1 MSQARNYNRSL
12 MQAKSNSTQ
21 TKIVNRYFKLKDE
34 YSKLPYEELDALAKD
49 VYEGRVKLS
58 KTDKQALYDVYR
70 PQLMQKAQEE
80 FAAKMANQK
89 EETTEVQ
96 DVEITEETKNG

>member
-12 MQAKSNSTQ
+12 KQAKSNSIQ

-34 YSKLPYEELDALAKD
+34 YSKLPYEELDSLAKD

-58 KTDKQALYDVYR
+58 KTDKQALYDTYR

-80 FAAKMANQK
+80 FATKMANKK
-89 EETTEVQ
+89 E
-96 DVEITEETKNG
+96 DDK

>member
-12 MQAKSNSTQ
+12 TKAQSNPIQ
-21 TKIVNRYFKLKDE
+21 VKIVNRYFKLKDE

-49 VYEGRVKLS
+49 VYEGKVKLS
-58 KTDKQALYDVYR
+58 KTDKQALYDTYR

-80 FAAKMANQK
+80 FATKMANKK
-89 EETTEVQ
+89 E
-96 DVEITEETKNG
+96 DDK

>member
-12 MQAKSNSTQ
+12 TKAQSNPIQ
-21 TKIVNRYFKLKDE
+21 RKIVNRYFKLKDE

-49 VYEGRVKLS
+49 VYEGKVKLS
-58 KTDKQALYDVYR
+58 KTDKQALYDTYR

-80 FAAKMANQK
+80 FATKMANKK
-89 EETTEVQ
+89 E
-96 DVEITEETKNG
+96 DDK

>member
-49 VYEGRVKLS
+49 VYEGKVKLS
-58 KTDKQALYDVYR
+58 RTDKQALYDVYR

-80 FAAKMANQK
+80 FAAKMANKK
-89 EETTEVQ
+89 E
-96 DVEITEETKNG
+96 DDK

>member
-12 MQAKSNSTQ
+12 TKAQSNPIQ
-21 TKIVNRYFKLKDE
+21 RKIVDRYFRLKDE

-49 VYEGRVKLS
+49 VYEGKVKLS
-58 KTDKQALYDVYR
+58 KTDKQALYDTYR

-80 FAAKMANQK
+80 FANKMADKK
-89 EETTEVQ
+89 E
-96 DVEITEETKNG
+96 DDK

>member
-12 MQAKSNSTQ
+12 SKAQSNPIQ
-21 TKIVNRYFKLKDE
+21 VKIVNRYFKLKDE

-49 VYEGRVKLS
+49 VYEGKVKLS

-80 FAAKMANQK
+80 FAAKMANKK
-89 EETTEVQ
+89 E
-96 DVEITEETKNG
+96 DDK